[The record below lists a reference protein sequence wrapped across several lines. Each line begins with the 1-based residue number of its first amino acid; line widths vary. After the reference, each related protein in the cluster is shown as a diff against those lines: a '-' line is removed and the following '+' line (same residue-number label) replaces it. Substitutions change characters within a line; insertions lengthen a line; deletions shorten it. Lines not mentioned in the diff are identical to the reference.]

1 MDSNRS
7 LSDEDYSPR
16 RKDNMPEMP
25 EDHSLRNNSPLTGIM
40 TRGQWEKWQ
49 EEQKRRDKER
59 EYQEYVEEQE
69 RLNLENEMINSPE
82 YLEALREWEERN
94 AMQERQ
100 KDWKEQNL
108 TPGPDGTK
116 YLTLKSGGKVK
127 KKKSGGKVYSSHD
140 KRYSHGGKVSGRKA
154 KYNG

>member
-1 MDSNRS
+1 MGSNRS

-16 RKDNMPEMP
+16 RKDKDDLEFMREMP
-25 EDHSLRNNSPLTGIM
+25 EDHSPRDNSPLTGVM
-40 TRGQWEKWQ
+40 TPNQWKKWKEEK
-49 EEQKRRDKER
+49 
-59 EYQEYVEEQE
+59 EYREYVEEQRE
-69 RLNLENEMINSPE
+69 LDRENKRINSPE
-82 YLEALREWEERN
+82 YLRALREWEERN

-100 KDWKEQNL
+100 KDWEKKNL

-127 KKKSGGKVYSSHD
+127 KKKSGGKVYASHN

-154 KYNG
+154 KYKG